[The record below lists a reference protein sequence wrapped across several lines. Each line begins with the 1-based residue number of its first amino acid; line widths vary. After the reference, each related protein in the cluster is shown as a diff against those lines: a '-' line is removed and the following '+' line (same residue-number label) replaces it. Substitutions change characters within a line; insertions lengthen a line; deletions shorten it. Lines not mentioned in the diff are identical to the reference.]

1 MFQDLRYGLRL
12 LLKNFGFTT
21 VVVLTLAL
29 GIGANAALFSVV
41 NGVLL
46 KPLPYPDPEQLI
58 TIHQSKPNFETG
70 AMPYPNF
77 LDLQKE
83 NKTLTAM
90 AISRSYGFSLVG
102 MGEAQRVSARLIS
115 ADFFSVLGVKPA
127 LGRTFLAADDSS
139 SAEPVTLISAQ
150 FWADKFGSASNVL
163 EKSITLD
170 DKSYRVVGVIP
181 ATYTLTRNVDVYV
194 PIAQWNGPQLKSRSA
209 ALGLHGIG
217 RIKPGVTVQQ
227 AQADLD
233 RIMQAL
239 AVAYPATNQGN
250 GAKVVPLMDRL
261 VGDIRLILWM
271 LLAAVGFVLLI
282 ACVNVSNLL
291 LARST
296 SRTREYAIRTALG
309 AGRWRLLRQSLLEST
324 ILALAGGTL
333 GLFIAAWGTKLA
345 LTALPTALPR
355 AEEIELDSR
364 VVIFTIVVSILTGLL
379 AGIVPALKT
388 SYKQFSETLKEGGRG
403 ASATRGRAQGILVA
417 VEMAMALVLLIGAG
431 LMIRSLNALWN
442 VDPGFRP
449 DNVVTFDL
457 TLPTSMRS
465 QSEESVR
472 ASLRDISDKIA
483 TTPGV
488 QGVSLSADALPMVA
502 ENDLFFWIEGQ
513 PKPASTSEMSMAL
526 VYTVEPDYLSVM
538 GIPLKQGRFFTPQDD
553 ERSTSIAVI
562 DEAFARRYFADKSPL
577 GNRIYLGDDTKP
589 IEIVGVIGHVK
600 QWGLDS
606 DDKQSL
612 QAQLYFPFRA
622 LPDDD
627 LPVRGVGVVVRS
639 AGESGETTAIF
650 GSIRKAIQ
658 SQNDLNVVSNVQTLN
673 QVIADSL
680 SQRRFSMLVL
690 GAFAAVALL
699 LASLGIYGVIS
710 YLVGQRTHELGIRL
724 ALGAGRKDI
733 LRLVLSHGMKMA
745 LAGVAIGLVAAFGL
759 TRLMTTMLYGV
770 RPTDPLTFVV
780 IALILLVV
788 ALIATYVPARRAT
801 KVDPLTALRSE

>member
-1 MFQDLRYGLRL
+1 MFLQDLRYSIRL
-12 LLKNFGFTT
+12 LLKNPGFTAII
-21 VVVLTLAL
+21 VLTLAL

-83 NKTLTAM
+83 NQTLSAM
-90 AISRSYGFSLVG
+90 AISRSFGFSLVG
-102 MGEAQRVSARLIS
+102 LGEAQRVSARLIS

-127 LGRTFLAADDSS
+127 LGRTFIAADDSS
-139 SAEPVTLISAQ
+139 SAEPVTLISGR
-150 FWADKFGSASNVL
+150 FWAEKFGSAPDVL

-170 DKSYRVVGVIP
+170 DKSYRIVGVIP
-181 ATYTLTRNVDVYV
+181 ATFTLTRNVDVYV
-194 PIAQWNGPQLKSRSA
+194 PIAQWNGRPLQSRSA

-217 RIKPGVTVQQ
+217 RIKPGFTVQQ

-239 AVAYPATNQGN
+239 AVAYPATNKGN

-261 VGDIRLILWM
+261 VGDIRNILWM
-271 LLAAVGFVLLI
+271 LLASVGFVLLI

-296 SRTREYAIRTALG
+296 GRTREYAIRTALG

-324 ILALAGGTL
+324 LLALSGGAL
-333 GLFIAAWGTKLA
+333 GLIIAGWGTKLA
-345 LTALPTALPR
+345 LAALPTALPR
-355 AEEIELDSR
+355 AEEIGLDSG
-364 VVIFTIVVSILTGLL
+364 VVIFALVVSVLTGLL
-379 AGIVPALKT
+379 AGIVPALKI
-388 SYKQFSETLKEGGRG
+388 SNRHFGETLKEGGRG
-403 ASATRGRAQGILVA
+403 ASASRGRAQGTLVA
-417 VEMAMALVLLIGAG
+417 AEMAMALVLLIGAG

-442 VDPGFRP
+442 VDPGFSP
-449 DNVVTFDL
+449 DNVVTFGL
-457 TLPTSMRS
+457 TLPTSMRNAS
-465 QSEESVR
+465 PQSVR
-472 ASLRDISDKIA
+472 ATLRDLNQRIMD
-483 TTPGV
+483 TPGV
-488 QGVSLSADALPMVA
+488 QDVSFSTDALPMVT

-513 PKPASTSEMSMAL
+513 PKPAGTSEMSMSL
-526 VYTVEPDYLSVM
+526 VYTVEPDYLNLMS
-538 GIPLKQGRFFTPQDD
+538 IPLKQGRFFTSQDD
-553 ERSTSIAVI
+553 ERATPVAVI
-562 DEAFARRYFADKSPL
+562 DEAFARKHFPDKSPL
-577 GNRIYLGDDTKP
+577 GNRIYLGNDVP
-589 IEIVGVIGHVK
+589 IEIVGVVGHVK

-612 QAQLYFPFRA
+612 QAQLYLPFRGLDDES
-622 LPDDD
+622 LPAG
-627 LPVRGVGVVVRS
+627 GVGVVVRS
-639 AGESGETTAIF
+639 VGEGGETTPVFA
-650 GSIRKAIQ
+650 SIRRAIQ
-658 SQNDLNVVSNVQTLN
+658 SQNNQNVVSEVQTLN

-680 SQRRFSMLVL
+680 AERRFSMIVL
-690 GAFAAVALL
+690 GGFASMALL

-724 ALGAGRKDI
+724 ALGAARKDI

-759 TRLMTTMLYGV
+759 TRLMATMLFGV
-770 RPTDPLTFVV
+770 GPTDPMTFGV
-780 IALILLVV
+780 IALILIVV
-788 ALIATYVPARRAT
+788 ALLACYLPARRAT
-801 KVDPLTALRSE
+801 KVDPLIALRSE